1 VGRALYEVRPFFEK
15 RSYMQQKDVP
25 EVLGSKGVS
34 VEVVEELSEF
44 KGEPAW
50 LTEKRLEAW
59 RTFEK
64 MSMPT
69 LRDEAWRY
77 TDISDVKI
85 EDFAPYTPS
94 ADVSSEEDLPDAVR
108 ALIREGEENSALLVQ
123 HNSETAYSR
132 VDEKLLQKG
141 IVFTDLHTALREHEG
156 LIKERLF
163 GLVPMDYDKFAALSA
178 AAFSGGSFLYV
189 PRGVDVEVP
198 IQSYRWLDVVGSI
211 MPRTLVVVEEGAS
224 VTYIDE
230 YASADGEEPA
240 FSNGAVE
247 LYVGQGASLRY
258 VSLQN
263 WERNVLHFNTIRS
276 STEKDATIN
285 SLVVSL
291 GSQLSRT
298 NVEAGLVASGS
309 DSEMLGLYFADSN
322 QLLDHH
328 TLQDHISPN
337 AHSDL
342 LYKGALRD
350 ESLTVF
356 SGLIRVEPGAQKT
369 DAYQTNRNIILGTD
383 EAFAVSLPNLEI
395 MADDVKCS
403 HGSTTGQV
411 DETELF
417 YLMSRGIPRREAE
430 KLVVFGFFGEVTSR
444 IPLPGLKEKLDRA
457 IEGKIGLGFEE
468 RVA

>member
-1 VGRALYEVRPFFEK
+1 
-15 RSYMQQKDVP
+15 MQQKEAP
-25 EVLGSKGVS
+25 GILRNKGMS
-34 VEVVEELSEF
+34 AEVVEALSAF
-44 KGEPAW
+44 KGEPEW
-50 LTEKRLEAW
+50 LREKRLQAW
-59 RTFEK
+59 RTFERLP
-64 MSMPT
+64 MPT

-77 TDISDVKI
+77 TDISDVVI
-85 EDFAPYTPS
+85 EDFIPYAPSPE
-94 ADVSSEEDLPDAVR
+94 VSSEGELPEAVQR
-108 ALIREGEENSALLVQ
+108 LIAEGEENSALMVQ

-132 VDEKLLQKG
+132 MDEELERKG
-141 IVFTDLHTALREHEG
+141 VVFTDLHTALREHED
-156 LIKERLF
+156 LVRDRLF
-163 GLVPMDYDKFAALSA
+163 GLVPEDYDKFAALSA

-211 MPRTLVVVEEGAS
+211 TPRTLVVVEENAS

-230 YASADGEEPA
+230 YASADGEDPA

-276 STEKDATIN
+276 ETEKDATIN

-298 NVEAGLVASGS
+298 NVEAGLTAPGS

-322 QLLDHH
+322 QVLDHH
-328 TLQDHISPN
+328 TLQDHISHT

-350 ESLTVF
+350 ESVTVF

-383 EAFAVSLPNLEI
+383 DAFAVSLPNLEI

-417 YLMSRGIPRREAE
+417 YLMSRGIPRHEAE

-444 IPLPGLKEKLDRA
+444 VPLKGLKEKLDRA
-457 IEGKIGLGFEE
+457 IEGKIGLGFGE
-468 RVA
+468 RAA

>member
-1 VGRALYEVRPFFEK
+1 MSTNG
-15 RSYMQQKDVP
+15 VP
-25 EVLGSKGVS
+25 EVLKSKGIGAVTIKA
-34 VEVVEELSEF
+34 LSAF
-44 KGEPAW
+44 KEEPAW
-50 LTEKRLEAW
+50 LAEKRLSAW

-64 MSMPT
+64 TPMPT

-77 TDISDVKI
+77 TDISDVRI
-85 EDFAPYTPS
+85 EDFLPYAPSP
-94 ADVSSEEDLPDAVR
+94 DVTREGDLPEAVQQ
-108 ALIREGEENSALLVQ
+108 LIREGEENSALLVQ

-132 VDEKLLQKG
+132 IDEELVRRG
-141 IVFTDLHTALREHEG
+141 VVFTDLHTALKTNEDLVKEH
-156 LIKERLF
+156 LF
-163 GLVPMDYDKFAALSA
+163 KLVPDDYDKFAALSA

-198 IQSYRWLDVVGSI
+198 IQSYRWLDVAGSI
-211 MPRTLVVVEEGAS
+211 MPRTLVIVEEGATL
-224 VTYIDE
+224 TYIDE
-230 YASADGEEPA
+230 YASIDGEEPA

-247 LYVGQGASLRY
+247 LFVGQGANVHY

-263 WERNVLHFNTIRS
+263 WERNVVHFNTIRS
-276 STEKDATIN
+276 AAERDAVIN

-298 NVEAGLVASGS
+298 NVEAGLAAPGS
-309 DSEMLGLYFADSN
+309 DSEMLGLYFADSS
-322 QLLDHH
+322 QVLDHH
-328 TLQDHISPN
+328 TLQDHIAPN

-350 ESLTVF
+350 ESLAVF

-369 DAYQTNRNIILGTD
+369 DAYQTNRNLILGTD
-383 EAFAVSLPNLEI
+383 EAMAVSLPNLEI

-411 DETELF
+411 DDVELF
-417 YLMSRGIPRREAE
+417 YLMSRGIPRGEAE

>member
-1 VGRALYEVRPFFEK
+1 
-15 RSYMQQKDVP
+15 MQQKEAP
-25 EVLGSKGVS
+25 EVLRSKGIT
-34 VEVVEELSEF
+34 EETVKALSSF
-44 KGEPAW
+44 KDEPSW
-50 LTEKRLEAW
+50 LAEKRLSAW
-59 RTFEK
+59 RAFENLP
-64 MSMPT
+64 MPT

-77 TDISDVKI
+77 TDISDVRI
-85 EDFAPYTPS
+85 EDFLPYAPGS
-94 ADVSSEEDLPDAVR
+94 DVTSEGELPDAVQR
-108 ALIREGEENSALLVQ
+108 LIEEGEENSALLVQ
-123 HNSETAYSR
+123 HNSETAFSR
-132 VDEKLLQKG
+132 VDEGLSRKG
-141 IVFTDLHTALREHEG
+141 VVFTDLHTALREHED
-156 LIKERLF
+156 IVREKLF
-163 GLVPMDYDKFAALSA
+163 GLVPEDYDKFAALCA
-178 AAFSGGSFLYV
+178 AGFSGGSFLYV

-198 IQSYRWLDVVGSI
+198 IQSYRWMDVIGSI

-230 YASADGEEPA
+230 YASADTEDPA

-247 LYVGQGASLRY
+247 LYVGEGANLRY
-258 VSLQN
+258 ISLQN

-276 STEKDATIN
+276 QTEKDATIN

-298 NVEAGLVASGS
+298 NVEAGLTAPGG
-309 DSEMLGLYFADSN
+309 DSEMLGLYFADQN
-322 QLLDHH
+322 QVLDHH
-328 TLQDHISPN
+328 TLQDHISHN

-350 ESLTVF
+350 ESIAVF

-369 DAYQTNRNIILGTD
+369 DAYQTNRNLILGTD
-383 EAFAVSLPNLEI
+383 DAFAVSLPNLEI

-411 DETELF
+411 DDVELF
-417 YLMSRGIPRREAE
+417 YLMSRGIPRAEAE

-444 IPLPGLKEKLDRA
+444 IPLKGLKEKLDRA

>member
-1 VGRALYEVRPFFEK
+1 
-15 RSYMQQKDVP
+15 MQQKEAP
-25 EVLGSKGVS
+25 GILRNKGIS
-34 VEVVEELSEF
+34 AEAVEALSAF
-44 KGEPAW
+44 KGEPEW
-50 LTEKRLEAW
+50 LREKRLQAW
-59 RTFEK
+59 RTFERLPI
-64 MSMPT
+64 PT

-77 TDISDVKI
+77 TDISDVVI
-85 EDFAPYTPS
+85 EDFIPYAPSPE
-94 ADVSSEEDLPDAVR
+94 VSSEGDLPEAVQR
-108 ALIREGEENSALLVQ
+108 LIAEGEENSALMVQ

-132 VDEKLLQKG
+132 MAEELERKG
-141 IVFTDLHTALREHEG
+141 VVFTDLHTALREHED
-156 LIKERLF
+156 LIRDRLF
-163 GLVPMDYDKFAALSA
+163 GLVPEDYDKFAALSA

-198 IQSYRWLDVVGSI
+198 IQSYRWLDVIGSI
-211 MPRTLVVVEEGAS
+211 MPRTLVVVGENAS

-230 YASADGEEPA
+230 YASADGEDPA

-276 STEKDATIN
+276 ETEKDATIN

-298 NVEAGLVASGS
+298 NVEAGLTAPGS

-322 QLLDHH
+322 QVLDHH
-328 TLQDHISPN
+328 TLQDHISHT

-350 ESLTVF
+350 ESATVF

-383 EAFAVSLPNLEI
+383 DAFAVSLPNLEI

-417 YLMSRGIPRREAE
+417 YLMSRGIPRHEAE

-444 IPLPGLKEKLDRA
+444 VPLKGLKEKLDRA
-457 IEGKIGLGFEE
+457 IEGKIGLGFGE
-468 RVA
+468 RAA

>member
-1 VGRALYEVRPFFEK
+1 
-15 RSYMQQKDVP
+15 MQQKEVP
-25 EVLGSKGVS
+25 EILRSKGIS
-34 VEVVEELSEF
+34 AEVVEALSNL
-44 KGEPAW
+44 KNEPAW
-50 LTEKRLEAW
+50 LAEKRLEAW
-59 RTFEK
+59 RTFENTP
-64 MSMPT
+64 MPT

-77 TDISDVKI
+77 TDISDVSI
-85 EDFAPYTPS
+85 EDFLPYAPSP
-94 ADVSSEEDLPDAVR
+94 DVTSEGDLPEAVQT
-108 ALIREGEENSALLVQ
+108 LIREGEENSALIVQ

-132 VDEKLLQKG
+132 IDEELTRKG
-141 IVFTDLHTALREHEG
+141 VVFTDLHTALEEHEDLVREH
-156 LIKERLF
+156 LF
-163 GLVPMDYDKFAALSA
+163 GLVPEDYDKFAALSA

-198 IQSYRWLDVVGSI
+198 VQSYRWLDVIGSI
-211 MPRTLVVVEEGAS
+211 TPRTLVVVAEGAS

-230 YASADGEEPA
+230 YASADGEDPA

-247 LYVGQGASLRY
+247 LYVGEGANLRY

-298 NVEAGLVASGS
+298 NVEAGLTAAGG
-309 DSEMLGLYFADSN
+309 DSEMLGLYFADTE
-322 QLLDHH
+322 QVLDHH
-328 TLQDHISPN
+328 TLQDHIAPN

-350 ESLTVF
+350 ESLTIF

-383 EAFAVSLPNLEI
+383 EAMAVSLPNLEI

-430 KLVVFGFFGEVTSR
+430 KLVVYGFFGEVTSR

-468 RVA
+468 RAA

>member
-1 VGRALYEVRPFFEK
+1 
-15 RSYMQQKDVP
+15 
-25 EVLGSKGVS
+25 
-34 VEVVEELSEF
+34 
-44 KGEPAW
+44 
-50 LTEKRLEAW
+50 
-59 RTFEK
+59 
-64 MSMPT
+64 
-69 LRDEAWRY
+69 
-77 TDISDVKI
+77 
-85 EDFAPYTPS
+85 
-94 ADVSSEEDLPDAVR
+94 VR

-123 HNSETAYSR
+123 HNSESTYTR
-132 VDEKLLQKG
+132 VDEELLQKG
-141 IVFTDLHTALREHEG
+141 VVFTDLHTALIEHED

-163 GLVPMDYDKFAALSA
+163 GLVPVDYDKFAALSA
-178 AAFSGGSFLYV
+178 AVFSGGSFLYV
-189 PRGVDVEVP
+189 PREVEVEVP
-198 IQSYRWLDVVGSI
+198 IQSYRWLDVIGSI
-211 MPRTLVVVEEGAS
+211 MPRTLVIVEENAS

-230 YASADGEEPA
+230 YASAEGEEPA

-247 LYVGQGASLRY
+247 LYVAEGANLRY

-276 STEKDATIN
+276 STEKDSTIN

-298 NVEAGLVASGS
+298 NVEAGLTAAGG

-322 QLLDHH
+322 QVIDHH

-383 EAFAVSLPNLEI
+383 DAFAVSLPNLEI

-430 KLVVFGFFGEVTSR
+430 KLVVFGFFGEVTGR
-444 IPLPGLKEKLDRA
+444 VPLGGLKEKLDRA

>member
-1 VGRALYEVRPFFEK
+1 MSANG
-15 RSYMQQKDVP
+15 VP
-25 EVLGSKGVS
+25 EVLRSKGMSEGTVKA
-34 VEVVEELSEF
+34 LSSL
-44 KGEPAW
+44 KGEPNW

-59 RTFEK
+59 RGFE
-64 MSMPT
+64 SLPMPT

-77 TDISDVKI
+77 TDISDVRI
-85 EDFAPYTPS
+85 EDFLPYASSP
-94 ADVSSEEDLPDAVR
+94 DVKSEEDLPDAVR
-108 ALIREGEENSALLVQ
+108 RLIREGEENSALLVQ
-123 HNSETAYSR
+123 HNSETTFSR
-132 VDEKLLQKG
+132 VDEELARKG
-141 IVFTDLHTALREHEG
+141 VVFTDLHTALADHEE
-156 LIKERLF
+156 LVKEKLF
-163 GLVPMDYDKFAALSA
+163 GLVPGDYDKFAALSA
-178 AAFSGGSFLYV
+178 AAFAGGSFLYV
-189 PRGVDVEVP
+189 PRGVAVEVP

-211 MPRTLVVVEEGAS
+211 MPRTLVIVEEGAS
-224 VTYIDE
+224 VAYIDE
-230 YASADGEEPA
+230 YASADGEDPA

-247 LYVGQGASLRY
+247 LYVGEGASLRY

-276 STEKDATIN
+276 QTEKDATIR
-285 SLVVSL
+285 SLVVSF

-298 NVEAGLVASGS
+298 NIEAGLSASGG
-309 DSEMLGLYFADSN
+309 DSEMLGLYFADQN
-322 QLLDHH
+322 QVLDHH
-328 TLQDHISPN
+328 TLQDHIAPN

-350 ESLTVF
+350 ESIAVF

-369 DAYQTNRNIILGTD
+369 DAYQTNRNLILGTD
-383 EAFAVSLPNLEI
+383 DAFAVSLPNLEI

-411 DETELF
+411 DETDLF

-430 KLVVFGFFGEVTSR
+430 KLVVFGFFGEITSR
-444 IPLPGLKEKLDRA
+444 IPLKGLKEKLDRA

>member
-1 VGRALYEVRPFFEK
+1 MSTSV
-15 RSYMQQKDVP
+15 VP
-25 EVLGSKGVS
+25 EVLKERGVS
-34 VEVVEELSEF
+34 AETVKALSAFKEEP
-44 KGEPAW
+44 GW
-50 LTEKRLEAW
+50 LTEKRLSAW

-64 MSMPT
+64 TPMPT
-69 LRDEAWRY
+69 PRDEAWRY
-77 TDISDVKI
+77 TDISDVRI
-85 EDFAPYTPS
+85 EDFLPYAPSP
-94 ADVSSEEDLPDAVR
+94 DVTREGDLPDAVQR
-108 ALIREGEENSALLVQ
+108 LIREGEENSALLVQ
-123 HNSETAYSR
+123 HNSETTFVR
-132 VDEKLLQKG
+132 IDDELQRKG
-141 IVFTDLHTALREHEG
+141 VVFTDLHTALKEHED
-156 LIKERLF
+156 LVKERLF
-163 GLVPMDYDKFAALSA
+163 ELVPEGYDKFAALSA

-198 IQSYRWLDVVGSI
+198 IQSYRWLDVAGSM

-230 YASADGEEPA
+230 YASASVASEEPA
-240 FSNGAVE
+240 LSNGAVE
-247 LYVGQGASLRY
+247 LFVGQGANVHY

-276 STEKDATIN
+276 SAGKDAVIN

-291 GSQLSRT
+291 GSELSRT
-298 NVEAGLVASGS
+298 NVEAGLAAPGS

-328 TLQDHISPN
+328 TLQDHIAPN

-350 ESLTVF
+350 ESLAVF

-369 DAYQTNRNIILGTD
+369 DAYQTNRNLILGTD
-383 EAFAVSLPNLEI
+383 EAMAVSLPNLEI

-430 KLVVFGFFGEVTSR
+430 KLVVYGFFGEVTSR
-444 IPLPGLKEKLDRA
+444 IPLKGLKDKLDRA

>member
-1 VGRALYEVRPFFEK
+1 MSTNG
-15 RSYMQQKDVP
+15 VP
-25 EVLGSKGVS
+25 GVLKSNGVS
-34 VEVVEELSEF
+34 AETVKALAAF
-44 KGEPAW
+44 KNEPGW

-59 RTFEK
+59 HTFEQ
-64 MSMPT
+64 MPMPT
-69 LRDEAWRY
+69 LRDEEWRY
-77 TDISDVKI
+77 THISDVRI
-85 EDFAPYTPS
+85 EDFLPYAPSP
-94 ADVSSEEDLPDAVR
+94 DVSREGDLPDAVQR
-108 ALIREGEENSALLVQ
+108 LIKEGEENSALLVQ
-123 HNSETAYSR
+123 HNSETTFIR
-132 VDEKLLQKG
+132 IDEDLEKKG
-141 IVFTDLHTALREHEG
+141 VVFTDLHTALREHEE
-156 LIKERLF
+156 LVRERLF
-163 GLVPMDYDKFAALSA
+163 GLVPEDYDKFAALSA

-189 PRGVDVEVP
+189 PRGVAVEVP

-211 MPRTLVVVEEGAS
+211 MPRTLVIVEEGAS
-224 VTYIDE
+224 VAYIDE
-230 YASADGEEPA
+230 YASASVAAEDPA
-240 FSNGAVE
+240 FSNGAIE
-247 LYVGQGASLRY
+247 LYVGEGASLRY

-276 STEKDATIN
+276 ETGKDSTIN

-291 GSQLSRT
+291 GSELSRT
-298 NVEAGLVASGS
+298 NVDAGLAEAGS

-322 QLLDHH
+322 QVLDHH
-328 TLQDHISPN
+328 TLQDHLAPN

-350 ESLTVF
+350 ESLAVF
-356 SGLIRVEPGAQKT
+356 SGLIQVEPGAQKT

-383 EAFAVSLPNLEI
+383 DAFAVSLPNLEI

-444 IPLPGLKEKLDRA
+444 VPLRGLKEKLDRA

>member
-1 VGRALYEVRPFFEK
+1 MSANG
-15 RSYMQQKDVP
+15 VP
-25 EVLGSKGVS
+25 EVLKSKGIS
-34 VEVVEELSEF
+34 EETVKALSSL
-44 KGEPAW
+44 KGEPGW
-50 LTEKRLEAW
+50 LTEKRLQAW
-59 RTFEK
+59 RSFE
-64 MSMPT
+64 SLPMPT

-77 TDISDVKI
+77 TDISDVRI
-85 EDFAPYTPS
+85 EDFLPY
-94 ADVSSEEDLPDAVR
+94 ASSPDLKSEDDLPDAVR
-108 ALIREGEENSALLVQ
+108 GLIREGEENSALLVQ
-123 HNSETAYSR
+123 HNSETTYSR
-132 VDEKLLQKG
+132 VDEELARKG
-141 IVFTDLHTALREHEG
+141 VVFTDLHTALAEHEE
-156 LIKERLF
+156 LVKEKLF
-163 GLVPMDYDKFAALSA
+163 GLVPGDYDKFAALSA
-178 AAFSGGSFLYV
+178 AAFAGGSFLYV

-224 VTYIDE
+224 VAYIDE
-230 YASADGEEPA
+230 YASADAEDPA

-247 LYVGQGASLRY
+247 LYVGEGANLRY

-276 STEKDATIN
+276 QTAKDAAIR
-285 SLVVSL
+285 SLVVSF

-298 NVEAGLVASGS
+298 NVEAGLSASGG
-309 DSEMLGLYFADSN
+309 DSEMLGLYFADQN
-322 QLLDHH
+322 QVLDHH
-328 TLQDHISPN
+328 TLQDHIAPN

-350 ESLTVF
+350 ESIAVF

-369 DAYQTNRNIILGTD
+369 DAYQTNRNLILGTD
-383 EAFAVSLPNLEI
+383 DAFAVSLPNLEI

-430 KLVVFGFFGEVTSR
+430 KLVVFGFFGEITSR
-444 IPLPGLKEKLDRA
+444 IPLQGLKEKLDRA

>member
-1 VGRALYEVRPFFEK
+1 
-15 RSYMQQKDVP
+15 MQQKDVP
-25 EVLGSKGVS
+25 TVLISKGIS
-34 VEVVEELSEF
+34 AEVVEALSNL
-44 KGEPAW
+44 KNEPAW
-50 LTEKRLEAW
+50 LAEKRLEAW

-64 MSMPT
+64 TPMPT

-77 TDISDVKI
+77 TDISDVRI
-85 EDFAPYTPS
+85 EDFVPYAPSP
-94 ADVSSEEDLPDAVR
+94 DVSSEGDLPEDVQK
-108 ALIREGEENSALLVQ
+108 LINEGEENSALLVQ

-132 VDEKLLQKG
+132 VDEELTRRG
-141 IVFTDLHTALREHEG
+141 VIFTDLHTALEEHEE
-156 LIKERLF
+156 IVEEHLF
-163 GLVPMDYDKFAALSA
+163 KLVPEDYDKFAALSA

-198 IQSYRWLDVVGSI
+198 IQSYRWLDVTGSI

-230 YASADGEEPA
+230 YASVDGEEPA
-240 FSNGAVE
+240 LSNGAVE
-247 LYVGQGASLRY
+247 LFVGEGAHLRY

-263 WERNVLHFNTIRS
+263 WERNVMHFNTIRS

-298 NVEAGLVASGS
+298 NVEAGLTASGS

-322 QLLDHH
+322 QVLDHH

-350 ESLTVF
+350 ESLAVF
-356 SGLIRVEPGAQKT
+356 SGLIRVERGAQKT
-369 DAYQTNRNIILGTD
+369 DAYQTNRNLILGTD
-383 EAFAVSLPNLEI
+383 EAFAISLPNLEI

-411 DETELF
+411 DEVDLF
-417 YLMSRGIPRREAE
+417 YLMSRGIPRKEAE

-444 IPLPGLKEKLDRA
+444 IPLRGLKEKLDRA

>member
-1 VGRALYEVRPFFEK
+1 MSTNG
-15 RSYMQQKDVP
+15 VP
-25 EVLGSKGVS
+25 EVLKSKGVRAET
-34 VEVVEELSEF
+34 VKALSAY
-44 KGEPAW
+44 KDEPAW
-50 LTEKRLEAW
+50 LTEKRLSAW
-59 RTFEK
+59 RTFEQTPL
-64 MSMPT
+64 PT

-77 TDISDVKI
+77 TDISDVRI
-85 EDFAPYTPS
+85 EDFVPYAPSP
-94 ADVSSEEDLPDAVR
+94 DVTSEGDLPDAVQR
-108 ALIREGEENSALLVQ
+108 LIREGEENSALLVQ
-123 HNSETAYSR
+123 HNSETTFVR
-132 VDEKLLQKG
+132 VDEELQRKG
-141 IVFTDLHTALREHEG
+141 VVFTDLHTALRENED
-156 LIKERLF
+156 LVKERLF
-163 GLVPMDYDKFAALSA
+163 ALVPEGYDKFAALSA

-198 IQSYRWLDVVGSI
+198 IQSYRWLDVTGSI
-211 MPRTLVVVEEGAS
+211 MPRTLVVVEEGAT

-230 YASADGEEPA
+230 YASSGGEEPA
-240 FSNGAVE
+240 LSNGAVE
-247 LYVGQGASLRY
+247 LFVGQGANVDY

-276 STEKDATIN
+276 SAGRDAVIN

-291 GSQLSRT
+291 GSELSRT
-298 NVEAGLVASGS
+298 NVEAGLSAPGS

-328 TLQDHISPN
+328 TLQDHLAPN

-350 ESLTVF
+350 ESLAVF

-369 DAYQTNRNIILGTD
+369 DAYQTNRNLILGTD
-383 EAFAVSLPNLEI
+383 DAMAVSLPNLEI

-411 DETELF
+411 DDTELF

-444 IPLPGLKEKLDRA
+444 IPLKGLKEKLDRA

>member
-1 VGRALYEVRPFFEK
+1 
-15 RSYMQQKDVP
+15 MQQKEP
-25 EVLGSKGVS
+25 PGILRNKGMS
-34 VEVVEELSEF
+34 AEVVEALSAF
-44 KGEPAW
+44 KGEPEW
-50 LTEKRLEAW
+50 LREKRLQAW
-59 RTFEK
+59 RTFERLP
-64 MSMPT
+64 MPT

-77 TDISDVKI
+77 TDISDVVI
-85 EDFAPYTPS
+85 EDFIPYAPSPE
-94 ADVSSEEDLPDAVR
+94 VSSEGELPEAVQR
-108 ALIREGEENSALLVQ
+108 LIAEGEENSALMVQ

-132 VDEKLLQKG
+132 MDEELERKG
-141 IVFTDLHTALREHEG
+141 VVFTDLHTALREHED
-156 LIKERLF
+156 LVRDRLF
-163 GLVPMDYDKFAALSA
+163 GLVPEDYDKFAALSA

-211 MPRTLVVVEEGAS
+211 TPRTLVVVEENAS

-230 YASADGEEPA
+230 YASADGEDPA

-276 STEKDATIN
+276 ETEKDATIN

-298 NVEAGLVASGS
+298 NVEAGLTAPGS

-322 QLLDHH
+322 QVLDHH
-328 TLQDHISPN
+328 TLQDHISHT

-350 ESLTVF
+350 ESVTVF

-383 EAFAVSLPNLEI
+383 DAFAVSLPNLEI

-417 YLMSRGIPRREAE
+417 YLMSRGIPRHEAE

-444 IPLPGLKEKLDRA
+444 VPLKGLKEKLDRA
-457 IEGKIGLGFEE
+457 IEGKIGLGFGE
-468 RVA
+468 RAA

>member
-1 VGRALYEVRPFFEK
+1 MSTNG
-15 RSYMQQKDVP
+15 VP
-25 EVLGSKGVS
+25 EILRSEGISAETVKA
-34 VEVVEELSEF
+34 LSSF
-44 KGEPAW
+44 KNEPGW
-50 LTEKRLEAW
+50 LTEKRLKAW
-59 RTFEK
+59 GFFEK
-64 MSMPT
+64 IPMPT

-77 TDISDVKI
+77 TDISDVRV
-85 EDFAPYTPS
+85 EDFVPYAPSP
-94 ADVSSEEDLPDAVR
+94 DVTSEEDLPEAVQT
-108 ALIREGEENSALLVQ
+108 LIKEGEDNSALLVQ
-123 HNSETAYSR
+123 HNSETALVRVEEELSR
-132 VDEKLLQKG
+132 RGV
-141 IVFTDLHTALREHEG
+141 VFTDLHTALREHEG
-156 LIKERLF
+156 LIKEKLF

-178 AAFSGGSFLYV
+178 AVFSGGSFLYV
-189 PRGVDVEVP
+189 PREVEVEVP
-198 IQSYRWLDVVGSI
+198 IQSYRWLDVIGSI
-211 MPRTLVVVEEGAS
+211 MPRTLVIVEENAS

-230 YASADGEEPA
+230 YASAEGEEPA

-247 LYVGQGASLRY
+247 LYVAEGANLRY

-276 STEKDATIN
+276 STEKDSTIN

-298 NVEAGLVASGS
+298 NVEAGLTAAGG

-322 QLLDHH
+322 QVIDHH

-369 DAYQTNRNIILGTD
+369 DAYQTNRNLILGTD
-383 EAFAVSLPNLEI
+383 EAMAVSLPNLEI

-430 KLVVFGFFGEVTSR
+430 KLVVFGFFGEITSR
-444 IPLPGLKEKLDRA
+444 IPLKGLKDKLDRA

>member
-1 VGRALYEVRPFFEK
+1 MSTNG
-15 RSYMQQKDVP
+15 VP
-25 EVLGSKGVS
+25 EILRSEGISAETVKA
-34 VEVVEELSEF
+34 LSSF
-44 KGEPAW
+44 KNEPGW
-50 LTEKRLEAW
+50 LTEKRLKAW
-59 RTFEK
+59 GFFEK
-64 MSMPT
+64 IPMPT

-77 TDISDVKI
+77 TDISDVRI
-85 EDFAPYTPS
+85 EDFTPYAPSP
-94 ADVSSEEDLPDAVR
+94 DVTSEGDLPEAVQT
-108 ALIREGEENSALLVQ
+108 LIGEGEENSALLVQ

-132 VDEKLLQKG
+132 IDEELTRKG
-141 IVFTDLHTALREHEG
+141 VVFTDLHTALEEHED
-156 LIKERLF
+156 LVREYLF
-163 GLVPMDYDKFAALSA
+163 GLVPEDYDKFAALSA

-198 IQSYRWLDVVGSI
+198 IQSYRWLDVIGSI
-211 MPRTLVVVEEGAS
+211 MPRTLVVVAEGAS

-230 YASADGEEPA
+230 YASADGEDLA

-247 LYVGQGASLRY
+247 LYVGEGANLRY

-276 STEKDATIN
+276 KTEKDATIN

-298 NVEAGLVASGS
+298 NVEAGLTAPGG

-322 QLLDHH
+322 QVLDHH
-328 TLQDHISPN
+328 TLQDHIAPN

-350 ESLTVF
+350 ESLAVF
-356 SGLIRVEPGAQKT
+356 SGFIRVEPGAQKT

-383 EAFAVSLPNLEI
+383 EAMAVSLPNLEI

-430 KLVVFGFFGEVTSR
+430 KLVVYGFFGEVTSR

>member
-1 VGRALYEVRPFFEK
+1 
-15 RSYMQQKDVP
+15 MQQKEVP
-25 EVLGSKGVS
+25 EILRSKGIS
-34 VEVVEELSEF
+34 AEVVEALSNL
-44 KGEPAW
+44 KNEPDW
-50 LTEKRLEAW
+50 LAEKRLEAW
-59 RTFEK
+59 HTFEK
-64 MSMPT
+64 TPMPT

-85 EDFAPYTPS
+85 EDFLSYTPS
-94 ADVSSEEDLPDAVR
+94 PEVTSEGDLPEAVQT
-108 ALIREGEENSALLVQ
+108 LIREGEENSALIVQ

-132 VDEKLLQKG
+132 IDEELTRRG
-141 IVFTDLHTALREHEG
+141 VVFTDLHTALEEHEDLVREH
-156 LIKERLF
+156 LF
-163 GLVPMDYDKFAALSA
+163 GLVPEDYDKFAALSA

-189 PRGVDVEVP
+189 PRGVDVEIP
-198 IQSYRWLDVVGSI
+198 IQSYRWLDVIGSI

-230 YASADGEEPA
+230 YASADGEDPA
-240 FSNGAVE
+240 LSNGAVE
-247 LYVGQGASLRY
+247 LYVGQGANLRY

-298 NVEAGLVASGS
+298 NVEAGLTAAGG
-309 DSEMLGLYFADSN
+309 DSEMLGLYFADTE
-322 QLLDHH
+322 QVLDHH
-328 TLQDHISPN
+328 TLQDHIAPN

-350 ESLTVF
+350 ESLAVF

-369 DAYQTNRNIILGTD
+369 DAYQTNRNLILGTD

-411 DETELF
+411 DDVELF
-417 YLMSRGIPRREAE
+417 YLMSRGIPRKEAE

-444 IPLPGLKEKLDRA
+444 IPLRGLKEKLDRA

-468 RVA
+468 QVA

>member
-1 VGRALYEVRPFFEK
+1 
-15 RSYMQQKDVP
+15 MQQKEAP
-25 EVLGSKGVS
+25 GILRNKGIS
-34 VEVVEELSEF
+34 AEAVEALSAF
-44 KGEPAW
+44 KGEPEW
-50 LTEKRLEAW
+50 LREKRLQAW
-59 RTFEK
+59 RTFERLPI
-64 MSMPT
+64 PT

-77 TDISDVKI
+77 TDISDVVI
-85 EDFAPYTPS
+85 EDFIPYAPSPE
-94 ADVSSEEDLPDAVR
+94 VSSEGDLPEAVQR
-108 ALIREGEENSALLVQ
+108 LIAEGEENSALMVQ

-132 VDEKLLQKG
+132 MAEELERKG
-141 IVFTDLHTALREHEG
+141 VVFTDLHTALREHED
-156 LIKERLF
+156 LIRDRLF
-163 GLVPMDYDKFAALSA
+163 GLVPEDYDKFAALSA
-178 AAFSGGSFLYV
+178 AAFSGGSFLHV

-198 IQSYRWLDVVGSI
+198 IQSYRWLDVIGSI
-211 MPRTLVVVEEGAS
+211 MPRTLVVVGENAS

-230 YASADGEEPA
+230 YASADGEDPA

-276 STEKDATIN
+276 ETEKDATIN

-298 NVEAGLVASGS
+298 NVEAGLTAPGS

-322 QLLDHH
+322 QVLDHH
-328 TLQDHISPN
+328 TLQDHISHT

-350 ESLTVF
+350 ESATVF

-383 EAFAVSLPNLEI
+383 DAFAVSLPNLEI

-417 YLMSRGIPRREAE
+417 YLMSRGIPRHEAE

-444 IPLPGLKEKLDRA
+444 VPLKGLKEKLDRA
-457 IEGKIGLGFEE
+457 IEGKIGLGFGE
-468 RVA
+468 RAA

>member
-1 VGRALYEVRPFFEK
+1 V
-15 RSYMQQKDVP
+15 
-25 EVLGSKGVS
+25 
-34 VEVVEELSEF
+34 
-44 KGEPAW
+44 
-50 LTEKRLEAW
+50 
-59 RTFEK
+59 
-64 MSMPT
+64 
-69 LRDEAWRY
+69 
-77 TDISDVKI
+77 
-85 EDFAPYTPS
+85 
-94 ADVSSEEDLPDAVR
+94 
-108 ALIREGEENSALLVQ
+108 
-123 HNSETAYSR
+123 
-132 VDEKLLQKG
+132 
-141 IVFTDLHTALREHEG
+141 
-156 LIKERLF
+156 
-163 GLVPMDYDKFAALSA
+163 
-178 AAFSGGSFLYV
+178 
-189 PRGVDVEVP
+189 
-198 IQSYRWLDVVGSI
+198 
-211 MPRTLVVVEEGAS
+211 
-224 VTYIDE
+224 
-230 YASADGEEPA
+230 DGEEPA

-298 NVEAGLVASGS
+298 NVEAGITASGS

-322 QLLDHH
+322 QVLDHH
-328 TLQDHISPN
+328 TLQDHVSPN

-350 ESLTVF
+350 ESLAVF

-369 DAYQTNRNIILGTD
+369 DAYQTNRNLILGTD
-383 EAFAVSLPNLEI
+383 EAMAVSLPNLEI

-411 DETELF
+411 DDVELF

-444 IPLPGLKEKLDRA
+444 IPFKGLKEKLDRA